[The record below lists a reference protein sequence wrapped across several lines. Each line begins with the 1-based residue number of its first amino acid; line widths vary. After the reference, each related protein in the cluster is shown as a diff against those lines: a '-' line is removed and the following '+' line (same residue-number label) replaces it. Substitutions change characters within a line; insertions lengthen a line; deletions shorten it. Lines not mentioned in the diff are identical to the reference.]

1 MAFSPID
8 PSRLQGEALNRW
20 YLRSPGEIE
29 QERRAA
35 QAQNYDAFFGGA
47 EPAAPSASYQDANA
61 AIDDGPAWTTN
72 EADRWKG
79 DNQSAYG
86 PASDRQSRY
95 FQVSAASQP
104 LAAPG
109 ILDCPTCHG
118 RAPAPLPFPSPF
130 LPGSAVF
137 RDTPSAPAGGGSPRQ
152 RFPQC
157 HLQYDND
164 SETCGG
170 LPTSAA
176 GAKCRE
182 SASERLAYC
191 LSHDGE
197 VQWPPLRTR

>member
-104 LAAPG
+104 LAAHRG
-109 ILDCPTCHG
+109 NAFRNAIFSMTTIAR
-118 RAPAPLPFPSPF
+118 RAADFQPLPRVPNVGKALPSV
-130 LPGSAVF
+130 SRIV
-137 RDTPSAPAGGGSPRQ
+137 
-152 RFPQC
+152 
-157 HLQYDND
+157 
-164 SETCGG
+164 
-170 LPTSAA
+170 
-176 GAKCRE
+176 
-182 SASERLAYC
+182 
-191 LSHDGE
+191 
-197 VQWPPLRTR
+197 